1 MTQRNVIVHHH
12 IFKNAGTTFERVLDE
27 NYGDKHLSFDGPFT
41 FSHISQDQLAAI
53 IERHPSHVAFSSHQI
68 HLPAPSSLSFRAV
81 PVVFV
86 RHPLL
91 RIRSVFLFEERN
103 AHNDDSSEN
112 RDPLDGLEEWIKSM
126 IAGGKNRIQICNLQT
141 SALSRAYNLPPK
153 RRGDDGRIC
162 FDLQAAINNLW
173 LVPCLARAEH
183 FDSDVASFTE
193 TLSRFDIDF
202 TYRPRK
208 AENVSSP
215 DHDQPIERQLD
226 AMKQKMSAE
235 TWEKLCW
242 MNHQDLALYETVHE
256 IVEQRLANGFP
267 IQIVQ

>member
-1 MTQRNVIVHHH
+1 
-12 IFKNAGTTFERVLDE
+12 
-27 NYGDKHLSFDGPFT
+27 
-41 FSHISQDQLAAI
+41 
-53 IERHPSHVAFSSHQI
+53 
-68 HLPAPSSLSFRAV
+68 
-81 PVVFV
+81 
-86 RHPLL
+86 
-91 RIRSVFLFEERN
+91 
-103 AHNDDSSEN
+103 
-112 RDPLDGLEEWIKSM
+112 
-126 IAGGKNRIQICNLQT
+126 
-141 SALSRAYNLPPK
+141 
-153 RRGDDGRIC
+153 
-162 FDLQAAINNLW
+162 LQAAINNLW

-202 TYRPRK
+202 THRPRK